1 MHGNLLAI
9 GQPSREPVAGGE
21 EGRLVIGLTDHCQ
34 PYLNRRLC
42 VRVVYEW
49 KLRIDVS
56 HGRWSILDT
65 KRLCFTRFIT
75 TTRVGVLS
83 ARYSQVINL
92 VARLLSYLL
101 SLFFF
106 PFLFLFFT
114 WSLTLQWE
122 KKTRSLIRFVDSLT
136 RGKKCFVKFVIFP
149 FYIYRY
155 CVLDGDSVTRIARVF
170 LGFKVFWYLSQRKR
184 IYLGEETWRCY
195 DIRGRARPRRL
206 KKKCWRAGSSTSNL
220 FLSGILLDR

>member
-1 MHGNLLAI
+1 MRSRCLRVEIADRCFARPMINPRYKASLFHAFYYNYTCRRAI
-9 GQPSREPVAGGE
+9 SSLFA
-21 EGRLVIGLTDHCQ
+21 
-34 PYLNRRLC
+34 
-42 VRVVYEW
+42 
-49 KLRIDVS
+49 
-56 HGRWSILDT
+56 
-65 KRLCFTRFIT
+65 
-75 TTRVGVLS
+75 
-83 ARYSQVINL
+83 
-92 VARLLSYLL
+92 SYQSCRTIAFL
-101 SLFFF
+101 SLIPFFFF

-122 KKTRSLIRFVDSLT
+122 KKKTRSLIRFVDSLT

-149 FYIYRY
+149 LYIYRY